1 MKLSRLCALATV
13 VAMAT
18 AFSCM
23 QTAEAGFGIKLPNIG
38 NITKSKTTNT
48 APRTV
53 TNCDLT
59 VTVKSS
65 TGKLSEPA
73 KVYEIADANPEII
86 SNGSSAKAKTRAN
99 FINSTDKNG
108 QVFSRG
114 LKKKET
120 NILVFVPYHGIYVL
134 PVTSGGSYT
143 VVAEPTNTHL
153 FSISFDGFM
162 Y

>member
-1 MKLSRLCALATV
+1 MKLSRLCALATITCV
-13 VAMAT
+13 VAG
-18 AFSCM
+18 FSCL

-38 NITKSKTTNT
+38 NITKSKTTNN

-53 TNCDLT
+53 ANCDLT

-65 TGKLSEPA
+65 TGKLSDPA
-73 KVYEIADANPEII
+73 KVYEIEDANPEII
-86 SNGSSAKAKTRAN
+86 INGPQAKVKTNAN

-120 NILVFVPYHGIYVL
+120 NILVFVPYHGVYVL
-134 PVTSGGSYT
+134 PVKSGGSYT
-143 VVAEPTNTHL
+143 VVAEPTYTRL

-162 Y
+162 